1 MLDSILLKE
10 IASPGLAMTVMELL
24 YGSRTSGTEIF
35 LHGFLDVLE
44 IVIDDAADFCVL
56 ERAIDAKG
64 L

>member
-1 MLDSILLKE
+1 
-10 IASPGLAMTVMELL
+10 MTVMELL

>member
-1 MLDSILLKE
+1 
-10 IASPGLAMTVMELL
+10 MTVMELL
-24 YGSRTSGTEIF
+24 CGSRSSDTEVF